1 MQRIEM
7 RKFMGKVFVC
17 VGAGKF
23 RSTVALNELKDGD
36 VYEFVEFQDCTMYW
50 IKRGHTLYR
59 KSAI

>member
-1 MQRIEM
+1 MRI
-7 RKFMGKVFVC
+7 FMGRAFVC
-17 VGAGKF
+17 IGDGKF
-23 RSTVALNELKDGD
+23 RSTVALSELNDGD